1 MAGRD
6 GQDGRGKWVFGWHLN
21 DTFPA
26 STYYVTK
33 VLLLALNWALK
44 KIENLYLS
52 AVHTRGWPP
61 LRIRNV
67 GMSALPGSWW
77 HLVCVSWPNNKHV
90 KWSPFLADFVGASNI
105 MRKNFAYVKMRQRRV
120 TIYWMALKISIFF
133 LDNFPIDF
141 ADYFFKNRYI
151 NFECACALSPLAIII
166 KTQSGRG
173 QTHCPHFVCC
183 FFLLRPYPMA
193 PISFPFSFS
202 FIHTTRPSSV
212 TQNVNDWVSKKR
224 VWQRE
229 KYGNNRI
236 TQNEEN
242 KTQWN
247 EACQVYDC
255 VYMGIWIVGIHGSA
269 VGGPKQLATCCSTW
283 RKHGGIVVYRSP
295 QHDVR
300 VRAAR

>member
-1 MAGRD
+1 MEESPFSIFHTREMAGRD

-105 MRKNFAYVKMRQRRV
+105 MRKNLAYVKMRQERV
-120 TIYWMALKISIFF
+120 TIHWMALKISIFF
-133 LDNFPIDF
+133 LAISQLTLLITYSKIDILIL
-141 ADYFFKNRYI
+141 NVP
-151 NFECACALSPLAIII
+151 ALFRHS
-166 KTQSGRG
+166 QS
-173 QTHCPHFVCC
+173 
-183 FFLLRPYPMA
+183 
-193 PISFPFSFS
+193 
-202 FIHTTRPSSV
+202 
-212 TQNVNDWVSKKR
+212 
-224 VWQRE
+224 
-229 KYGNNRI
+229 
-236 TQNEEN
+236 
-242 KTQWN
+242 
-247 EACQVYDC
+247 
-255 VYMGIWIVGIHGSA
+255 
-269 VGGPKQLATCCSTW
+269 
-283 RKHGGIVVYRSP
+283 
-295 QHDVR
+295 
-300 VRAAR
+300 